1 MSKPL
6 LQLTYIS
13 DIPSSLTASDIAA
26 IHQQANRNNQQLG
39 LTGLLLHTGRHFMQ
53 LLEGPAP
60 LVRSRFAIIAADPR
74 HQQVRLISER
84 SIAFGSKS
92 QFPLMLSLVC
102 MILSRASFI
111 ASTLI
116 SFLQAGQS
124 QPMSLTV
131 LCRRVGLAR

>member
-1 MSKPL
+1 MSEPL

-84 SIAFGSKS
+84 SIASR
-92 QFPLMLSLVC
+92 QFPNGHLGLKRLLDQDEDADLTAVINLYGQQQHFSPQH
-102 MILSRASFI
+102 AEAI
-111 ASTLI
+111 ALL
-116 SFLQAGQS
+116 FQA
-124 QPMSLTV
+124 V
-131 LCRRVGLAR
+131 

>member
-1 MSKPL
+1 MSEPL

-26 IHQQANRNNQQLG
+26 IHQQANLNNQQLG

-84 SIAFGSKS
+84 SIASR
-92 QFPLMLSLVC
+92 QFPNWHMGLKRLLDQDEDADLTAVINLYGQQQHFSPQH
-102 MILSRASFI
+102 AEAI
-111 ASTLI
+111 ALL
-116 SFLQAGQS
+116 FQA
-124 QPMSLTV
+124 V
-131 LCRRVGLAR
+131 

>member
-1 MSKPL
+1 MSEPL

-84 SIAFGSKS
+84 SIASR
-92 QFPLMLSLVC
+92 QFPNWHMGLKRLLDQDEDADLTAVINLYGQQQHFSPQH
-102 MILSRASFI
+102 AEAI
-111 ASTLI
+111 ALL
-116 SFLQAGQS
+116 FQA
-124 QPMSLTV
+124 V
-131 LCRRVGLAR
+131 

>member
-1 MSKPL
+1 MSEPL

-13 DIPSSLTASDIAA
+13 DIPTSLTASDIAA

-84 SIAFGSKS
+84 SIASR
-92 QFPLMLSLVC
+92 QFPNWHMGLKRLLDQDEDADLTAVINLYGQQQHFSPQH
-102 MILSRASFI
+102 AEAI
-111 ASTLI
+111 ALL
-116 SFLQAGQS
+116 FQA
-124 QPMSLTV
+124 V
-131 LCRRVGLAR
+131 